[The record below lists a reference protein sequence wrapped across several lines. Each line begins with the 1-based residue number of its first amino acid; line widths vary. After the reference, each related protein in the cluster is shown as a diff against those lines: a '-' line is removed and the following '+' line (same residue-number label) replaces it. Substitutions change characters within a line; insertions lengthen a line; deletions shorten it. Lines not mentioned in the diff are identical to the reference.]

1 MKREVIGKTLEE
13 LSLESRIVAV
23 ADVYDALTSK
33 RSYKQAWDEKDAYEE
48 IVKGKGTQFDEK
60 VVDAFVKAYPKIN
73 SVREELQG

>member
-1 MKREVIGKTLEE
+1 MRGTATDPRKRK
-13 LSLESRIVAV
+13 
-23 ADVYDALTSK
+23 DVYDALTSK
-33 RSYKQAWDEKDAYEE
+33 RSYKQAWDEKDAYKE